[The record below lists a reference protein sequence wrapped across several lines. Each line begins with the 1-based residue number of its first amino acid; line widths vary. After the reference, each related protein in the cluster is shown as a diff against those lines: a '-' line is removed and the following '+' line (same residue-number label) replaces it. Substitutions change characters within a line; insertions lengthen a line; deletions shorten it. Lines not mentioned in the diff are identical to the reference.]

1 MAFLLQRFQMKFN
14 RTDAV
19 KKTRGLPSGTTDN
32 CQRRGHGFDPW
43 YRKMPYTAEQ

>member
-19 KKTRGLPSGTTDN
+19 KKIRGLPSGTTDN
-32 CQRRGHGFDPW
+32 CQCRGHGFDPSS
-43 YRKMPYTAEQ
+43 RKMPYASEQ

>member
-19 KKTRGLPSGTTDN
+19 KMIKGVPTDN

-43 YRKMPYTAEQ
+43 SRKMPYAAEQ